1 MQLTAEYGDYNFMIG
16 GTLDDLT
23 APCDQLARA
32 ASKTGRTVGAYAL
45 FGIIAAATD
54 EEAKSLAD
62 HYLAGTDREA
72 IANQTATADGDKGG
86 TIGTLLGSE
95 RPMTPPVDFPDDTT
109 PALVQGACFMA
120 PQLVGSY
127 DRIAHYL
134 NELETRLGIA
144 GVILTFPDFPAGVTE
159 FAEQVLPRVQAAAP
173 AESH

>member
-1 MQLTAEYGDYNFMIG
+1 VERSTNLTA
-16 GTLDDLT
+16 L
-23 APCDQLARA
+23 CDQLAARGPRRPVA
-32 ASKTGRTVGAYAL
+32 RSAPTPL

-54 EEAKSLAD
+54 EEAKSLAE

-109 PALVQGACFMA
+109 PALVQGACFMGA
-120 PQLVGSY
+120 ALVGSY

-134 NELETRLGIA
+134 NELETRLGDRL
-144 GVILTFPDFPAGVTE
+144 GVILTFPDFPAGCHRV
-159 FAEQVLPRVQAAAP
+159 AEQVLPRVQAAAP